1 MLKDSY
7 NSNIG
12 VLHKFLATELSD
24 SIIIPVLTSNIAI
37 NSGNDDYSNFAYSN
51 FELNCNI
58 DSNLQN
64 NMTKDLNKSK
74 LKHSIIKNIA
84 YSNEIKTRQ
93 DAEYYFN
100 KISKNTEDDYRTDKI
115 PYYLDFVNEFKLL
128 NDVIDGSNNSD
139 DARRSAIELKDFI
152 VKETNNKDL
161 LKKATETYLGP
172 TILGKYNLIDIVVCC
187 AIIIIAILLYSV
199 KAYVNIYISGIL
211 ALMFVLMIVFIT
223 ILFI

>member
-1 MLKDSY
+1 MLKEY
-7 NSNIG
+7 NCNIG
-12 VLHKFLATELSD
+12 VLHTFLAIELRD

-37 NSGNDDYSNFAYSN
+37 KSGNNTYSNFAYSN

-64 NMTKDLNKSK
+64 NMTTELNKSK

-100 KISKNTEDDYRTDKI
+100 TISKNTEEDYKEDKI

-128 NDVIDGSNNSD
+128 NDVIDDSANSD
-139 DARRSAIELKDFI
+139 DARKSAIELKDFI
-152 VKETNNKDL
+152 VKETNNKEL

-211 ALMFVLMIVFIT
+211 ALMSVLMIVFIT

>member
-1 MLKDSY
+1 MLKDTY

-12 VLHKFLATELSD
+12 VLHTFLANELRD

-37 NSGNDDYSNFAYSN
+37 NSGNANYVNFANDPTASQDPTST
-51 FELNCNI
+51 E
-58 DSNLQN
+58 S
-64 NMTKDLNKSK
+64 MTTDLNKSK

-84 YSNEIKTRQ
+84 YNNEIKTRQ

-100 KISKNTEDDYRTDKI
+100 EISKNKADDYRTDKI

-128 NDVIDGSNNSD
+128 NDVIDGSDND
-139 DARRSAIELKDFI
+139 TTGQVRKSAIELKAFI

>member
-1 MLKDSY
+1 MLQGY
-7 NSNIG
+7 NSNIDT
-12 VLHKFLATELSD
+12 LHTFLANELKD

-74 LKHSIIKNIA
+74 LKHSIIKNIT

-128 NDVIDGSNNSD
+128 NDVIDGSD
-139 DARRSAIELKDFI
+139 DARRSAIELKTFI
-152 VKETNNKDL
+152 VKETNNKEL

-172 TILGKYNLIDIVVCC
+172 TILDKYNLIDIVVCC

-223 ILFI
+223 MIFI

>member
-1 MLKDSY
+1 MLKGY
-7 NSNIG
+7 NSNIDT
-12 VLHKFLATELSD
+12 LHTFLATELKD

-37 NSGNDDYSNFAYSN
+37 NSGNDDYVNFA
-51 FELNCNI
+51 
-58 DSNLQN
+58 N
-64 NMTKDLNKSK
+64 NPNPTLTENMIKALNKSK

-100 KISKNTEDDYRTDKI
+100 KISKYTEDDYRTDKI

-128 NDVIDGSNNSD
+128 NDVIDGSDNSD

-172 TILGKYNLIDIVVCC
+172 TILDKYNLIDIVVCC